1 MVSGFYHFLPW
12 IDLAADSAVR
22 QHPCSPTPINARSID
37 MHTNCVTQL
46 GYLGIDVTDV
56 PAWEK
61 FATEALGLEARATDP
76 DGTLFLKMD
85 ENHHRFVLHPR
96 GRDDLAYAGW
106 EVADE
111 AALRATVERL
121 AAQGVG
127 VRMGT
132 AAEAR
137 ERRVMGLAR
146 LQDPSG
152 VATELYYGPLVEF
165 ERPFRSPRAA
175 GGFEAGRQGLGHIVL
190 AVDDYEA
197 SLRFYRDGLGLRIS
211 DFIELEMG
219 AAGSTLVA
227 FFHCNPRHH
236 SIAIAQFPAAKRL
249 HHFMLQL
256 RDMRDVGS
264 AYDRCQDARV
274 PITSSLGCH
283 TNDHMTSFY
292 MQTPSGFQVEY
303 GHGGREVDDSAWE
316 VQLHRSPSIWGHRA
330 PAAAA

>member
-1 MVSGFYHFLPW
+1 
-12 IDLAADSAVR
+12 
-22 QHPCSPTPINARSID
+22 
-37 MHTNCVTQL
+37 MHTNSVTQL

-56 PAWEK
+56 PEWEK
-61 FATEALGLEARATDP
+61 FATEGLGLEARATDP

-85 ENHHRFVLHPR
+85 ESHHRFALHPR

-111 AALRATVERL
+111 AALRTTAERL
-121 AAQGVG
+121 AAQGVE

-137 ERRVMGLAR
+137 ERRVLGLAK
-146 LQDPSG
+146 LHDPSG
-152 VATELYYGPLVEF
+152 VATEVYYAPLVEF
-165 ERPFRSPRAA
+165 ERPFRSARVA

-190 AVDDYEA
+190 AVDDYAA
-197 SLRFYRDGLGLRIS
+197 SLRFYRDGLGLRVS
-211 DFIELEMG
+211 DYIELEMG
-219 AAGSTLVA
+219 DAGSTLVA
-227 FFHCNPRHH
+227 FLHCNPRHH

-264 AYDRCQDARV
+264 AYDRCQDRRV
-274 PITSSLGCH
+274 PIMSSLGCH
-283 TNDHMTSFY
+283 TNDHMVSFY
-292 MQTPSGFQVEY
+292 MQSPSGFQVEY
-303 GHGGREVDDSAWE
+303 GHGGRLVDDAAWE